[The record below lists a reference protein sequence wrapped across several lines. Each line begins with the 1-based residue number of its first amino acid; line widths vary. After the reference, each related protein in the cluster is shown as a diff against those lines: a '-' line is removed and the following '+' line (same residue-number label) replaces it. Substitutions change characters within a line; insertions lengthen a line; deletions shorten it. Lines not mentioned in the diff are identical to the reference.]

1 VPGSELDAQGALTL
15 GGQTTVPATAAYTEG
30 VHYWETTAAAFRGYS
45 YYGVVGSDAAAP
57 PPAGVLGEVLGDLDA
72 GGWGGW
78 AVRGDADGG
87 TGPAYSKGEPHG
99 SAAEP
104 PPRFRPGQRLGLK
117 LDMGARTVAY
127 YLDGEAQ
134 GVVFTGLPS
143 HVWPAAS
150 NHSGSAVYS
159 DTAFGL
165 PPPA

>member
-1 VPGSELDAQGALTL
+1 M
-15 GGQTTVPATAAYTEG
+15 
-30 VHYWETTAAAFRGYS
+30 
-45 YYGVVGSDAAAP
+45 VGSDAAAP
-57 PPAGVLGEVLGDLDA
+57 PPAGVLGTGLFDAVLGFLDA

-78 AVRGDADGG
+78 AVLGRASGG
-87 TGPAYSKGEPHG
+87 TDPAYSKGEAHG
-99 SAAEP
+99 SAELP
-104 PPRFRPGQRLGLK
+104 CFRPGQRLGLK

-150 NHSGSAVYS
+150 RSSFTGSAVYS

>member
-1 VPGSELDAQGALTL
+1 MIVQ
-15 GGQTTVPATAAYTEG
+15 
-30 VHYWETTAAAFRGYS
+30 H
-45 YYGVVGSDAAAP
+45 
-57 PPAGVLGEVLGDLDA
+57 GD
-72 GGWGGW
+72 
-78 AVRGDADGG
+78 
-87 TGPAYSKGEPHG
+87 EHG
-99 SAAEP
+99 SARP
-104 PPRFRPGQRLGLK
+104 PNFRPGQRLGLK

-150 NHSGSAVYS
+150 NHSGSAVFS